1 MEVPKGEAMPDR
13 VISDTEWAA
22 SLLRFIEHDVLL
34 WKSKGFTAKTMFLQ
48 LQTKANKILCD
59 QSPVSRSVVT
69 DKPGE
74 SQRFVELFGLSVTI
88 DPDLTEPYKI
98 VEY

>member
-1 MEVPKGEAMPDR
+1 MPDR
-13 VISDTEWAA
+13 VITDIEWAA

-34 WKSKGFTAKTMFLQ
+34 WKSKGFTAKTMFVQ
-48 LQTKANKILCD
+48 LQAKANRILLKMPPNKFPHD
-59 QSPVSRSVVT
+59 EIDR
-69 DKPGE
+69 DE
-74 SQRFVELFGLSVTI
+74 FRLSQLFGLSVTI